1 MTRRGFLLGICALLL
16 CGCMVGPDPVAPE
29 LPLPAAF
36 QTSLDQPQE
45 AAGGAWWQGFE
56 DPVLEELVAAAL
68 ARNLDLE
75 AALADLEAAGALRRA
90 ERSDLFPVLDAF
102 VDSQLSTVRLDGE
115 SETDTASQGG
125 VVMVFDPDIFG
136 RQRRGLQAAEASYA
150 AAALSVDDL
159 RRLVV
164 RSVALRYIELRRAAA
179 RLELLDTALE
189 LQQRTLEIVQSRYRA
204 GLSPK
209 LDVDRSAADLAR
221 TRARRGPLIE
231 SLRTAEYALA
241 VLLGE
246 APRQGLVPDMSVP
259 RVPEYGSGPPI
270 GVPAE
275 LVRRRPD
282 VRAAEAR
289 FLAETAQIGVEMADL
304 YPRLTLPGS
313 LRADLNSAS
322 AIADRVTLNLTAVLD
337 VPLLDGGRRRAEVEA
352 QRANAAAVLA
362 DYEQTVLTALLEV
375 ESALVRISTLKD
387 RQSRL
392 NDSVTASRSAFE
404 QLEALYREGLA
415 GFIDVLDIQRT
426 LITSQEAFLDSEAE
440 VASAIVALYA
450 ALGAVPEL
458 G

>member
-1 MTRRGFLLGICALLL
+1 MARRALLL
-16 CGCMVGPDPVAPE
+16 CGSLLLSACMIGPDPVAPE
-29 LPLPAAF
+29 LALPAAF
-36 QTSLDQPQE
+36 QTT
-45 AAGGAWWQGFE
+45 AAVAESESEGLWWRGFE

-75 AALADLEAAGALRRA
+75 SALADLDAADALRRA
-90 ERSDLFPVLDAF
+90 ERSDLFPILDGF
-102 VDSQLSTVRLDGE
+102 VDSQLSTVRSDGTT
-115 SETDTASQGG
+115 ETDTASRGG
-125 VVMVFDPDIFG
+125 ALLAFEPDLFG
-136 RQRRGLQAAEASYA
+136 RQRRGLQAAQARYA
-150 AAALSVDDL
+150 AASLSVADL

-164 RSVALRYIELRRAAA
+164 RAVALRYIELRRSAA
-179 RLELLDTALE
+179 RLALLDTALE
-189 LQQRTLEIVQSRYRA
+189 LQQRTLEIVESRYRA

-221 TRARRGPLIE
+221 TRARRGPLME
-231 SLRTAEYALA
+231 SMRSAEYALA

-246 APRQGLVPDMSVP
+246 APRQGLVPASAGAAIP
-259 RVPEYGSGPPI
+259 AFGSGPPI

-289 FLAETAQIGVEMADL
+289 FLAETALVGVELADL

-313 LRADLNSAS
+313 LRADLNSSS
-322 AIADRVTLNLTAVLD
+322 AIADQATLNLTAVLD
-337 VPLLDGGRRRAEVEA
+337 LPLLDGGRRRAEVAA

-362 DYEQTVLTALLEV
+362 EYEQTVLTALEEV
-375 ESALVRISTLKD
+375 EAALVRIATLKD
-387 RQSRL
+387 RQARL
-392 NDSVTASRSAFE
+392 ADSVNASRSAFE

-426 LITSQEAFLDSEAE
+426 LIASQEAFLDSEAD

-450 ALGAVPEL
+450 ALGSVPDL
-458 G
+458 S